1 MGFFTSKESIEK
13 RVSEARRQGNSQLRT
28 EKRKLETDKRI
39 LEEKLNN
46 AEVEVEVLKGA
57 RADMRTIRK
66 TALEQEI
73 KEDDLQAKQKRLD
86 AKEKRYETLLAEIE
100 SEGKSK
106 YENGYADG
114 VADGLRK
121 VTELTKDDRDNMTKI
136 AMVSAARGS
145 DAAQVKG
152 VTDVL
157 RLTEINEDSK
167 TK

>member
-1 MGFFTSKESIEK
+1 MVFISKEKIAAQVKEAEK
-13 RVSEARRQGNSQLRT
+13 KGSSRVRTENRSLTTENRILQEKLANSQAESKALKETRT
-28 EKRKLETDKRI
+28 
-39 LEEKLNN
+39 
-46 AEVEVEVLKGA
+46 
-57 RADMRTIRK
+57 DMRNIRK
-66 TALEQEI
+66 NELELEI
-73 KEDDLQAKQKRLD
+73 MSDDIDAKEKRLD
-86 AKEKRYETLLAEIE
+86 AKEKRYEKLLTEIE
-100 SEGKSK
+100 TEGKSK

-157 RLTEINEDSK
+157 RLTESNTDSK
-167 TK
+167 TQ